1 LFPVFAD
8 HFPDPAHNQVEERR
22 NHMANKPQPIEEV
35 EEEEPA
41 PALKNHAI
49 ARCAEAFENAYR
61 TYLEEHESE
70 YCATQ
75 KGGEAYR
82 ALLPPLTSRDNCRD
96 FIACVAHGMLLG
108 AIPEANG
115 GKLLYAAQVALGAVG
130 AEERSREMAG
140 YAVYADLTGAGL
152 ACARKLLAP
161 PSKIA

>member
-1 LFPVFAD
+1 
-8 HFPDPAHNQVEERR
+8 
-22 NHMANKPQPIEEV
+22 MANKQQVV
-35 EEEEPA
+35 EITEEEPT

-49 ARCAEAFENAYR
+49 ARCVRAYQDVYRAEFAKQGF
-61 TYLEEHESE
+61 TSD
-70 YCATQ
+70 ATD
-75 KGGEAYR
+75 KAGEAYR

-115 GKLLYAAQVALGAVG
+115 GKLLYAAQVALAVFC

-140 YAVYADLTGAGL
+140 YAVYANLTEAGT

>member
-1 LFPVFAD
+1 
-8 HFPDPAHNQVEERR
+8 
-22 NHMANKPQPIEEV
+22 MANEPQPVEIIEQ
-35 EEEEPA
+35 EPG

-82 ALLPPLTSRDNCRD
+82 ALLPPLTSRENCRD

-108 AIPEANG
+108 AISEKNA
-115 GKLLYAAQVALGAVG
+115 GKLLYAAQVALAVCC

-140 YAVYADLTGAGL
+140 YAVYAELTGAGL
-152 ACARKLLAP
+152 ACARKLLSP
-161 PSKIA
+161 RSKIS

>member
-1 LFPVFAD
+1 
-8 HFPDPAHNQVEERR
+8 
-22 NHMANKPQPIEEV
+22 MANKQQVV
-35 EEEEPA
+35 EITEEEPT

-49 ARCAEAFENAYR
+49 ARCAEAFHDAYR
-61 TYLEEHESE
+61 
-70 YCATQ
+70 ARIK
-75 KGGEAYR
+75 KGDGKFLAKDDAGEAYR

-115 GKLLYAAQVALGAVG
+115 GKLLYAAQVALAVFC

>member
-1 LFPVFAD
+1 
-8 HFPDPAHNQVEERR
+8 
-22 NHMANKPQPIEEV
+22 
-35 EEEEPA
+35 
-41 PALKNHAI
+41 
-49 ARCAEAFENAYR
+49 
-61 TYLEEHESE
+61 
-70 YCATQ
+70 
-75 KGGEAYR
+75 
-82 ALLPPLTSRDNCRD
+82 
-96 FIACVAHGMLLG
+96 MLLG

>member
-1 LFPVFAD
+1 MEIIKLNPEKELIPDEAD
-8 HFPDPAHNQVEERR
+8 SSSPAI
-22 NHMANKPQPIEEV
+22 ANP
-35 EEEEPA
+35 
-41 PALKNHAI
+41 AI
-49 ARCAEAFENAYR
+49 ARCAQAWRKVRRCWLEHGKTEAVVAANA
-61 TYLEEHESE
+61 
-70 YCATQ
+70 A
-75 KGGEAYR
+75 KAYR
-82 ALLPPLTSRDNCRD
+82 ANLPPLTSRDNCRD